1 MSATLQPP
9 MTASREPTA
18 HIPTSAF
25 TLEGF
30 RAWVKSPEFPEYGL
44 RASFLGGEVFIDMA
58 PELYDTHTAIKAE
71 LYRVL
76 AELVRTLNLGKF
88 IPDNMLFTNQ
98 PAAIST
104 EPDAMFF
111 TWEAWE
117 SGRVRMEP
125 TPAGKPNYEVVG
137 QPDWVVEVVSDSSV
151 KKDLR
156 DLRAKYFLAGIP
168 EYWVIDA
175 RGDDLVFEVL
185 TPAAAEYQPREPA
198 ESGWLRSAVFG
209 REFRLTRARD
219 RIGLWEYTLHVRA

>member
-9 MTASREPTA
+9 MTPAREPTA
-18 HIPTSAF
+18 HIPTSALS
-25 TLEGF
+25 LEGF

-111 TWEAWE
+111 TW
-117 SGRVRMEP
+117 
-125 TPAGKPNYEVVG
+125 
-137 QPDWVVEVVSDSSV
+137 
-151 KKDLR
+151 
-156 DLRAKYFLAGIP
+156 
-168 EYWVIDA
+168 
-175 RGDDLVFEVL
+175 
-185 TPAAAEYQPREPA
+185 
-198 ESGWLRSAVFG
+198 
-209 REFRLTRARD
+209 
-219 RIGLWEYTLHVRA
+219 